1 MPAHTI
7 SDEVSHAAALAYEA
21 IAINLLDAEVVE
33 ASDIGSYAIEL
44 ALQGWEVF
52 PLRGKIPAIKG
63 GRGVLDATND
73 VVTVTKLWGK
83 EYAGCNIG
91 ARVPE
96 SMFVL
101 DVDPRNGGADSLA
114 ALEAEHGA
122 LPETLTV
129 VTGRGDGG
137 THRYFRRPQ
146 GKLSSRRL
154 GAGLDVKTD
163 TGYCVMPPSIHPDT
177 WNPYQWIQRPVAAP
191 PEWLMDLLL
200 PAAVQPMLQP
210 RKMTTFTGPS
220 IADAF
225 GAATSWSEILI
236 PHRWTLVSGDG
247 DEDGSRWKHPA
258 ATSPSSATVKNGCL
272 FVYTPNTRFAI
283 TEASDPHG
291 YTKFRA
297 YATLDHGGDMS
308 SAARAIRGVAA

>member
-1 MPAHTI
+1 MTNTTVTDELSHT
-7 SDEVSHAAALAYEA
+7 ATLAYEA
-21 IAINLLDAEVVE
+21 IAINMLGAEIVE
-33 ASDIGSYAIEL
+33 SNDLGSYAVEL
-44 ALQGWEVF
+44 ALRGWQVF
-52 PLRGKIPAIKG
+52 PLRGKIPAIRG

-73 VVTVTKLWGK
+73 VVTVTKWWGHD
-83 EYAGCNIG
+83 YTGCNIG

-101 DVDPRNGGADSLA
+101 DIDPRNGGADSLA

-137 THRYFRRPQ
+137 RHMYFRRPA

-154 GAGLDVKTD
+154 GAGVDVKTD
-163 TGYCVMPPSIHPDT
+163 SGYCVMPPSRHPDT
-177 WNPYQWIQRPVAAP
+177 WEPYRWIQRPVATP
-191 PEWLMDLLL
+191 PRWLLDLML
-200 PAAVQPMLQP
+200 PEVVQPILKP
-210 RKMTTFTGPS
+210 RTFTSYTGTS

-247 DEDGSRWKHPA
+247 EQDGSRWRHPQ
-258 ATSPSSATVKNGCL
+258 ATSASSATVRNGCL
-272 FVYTPNTRFAI
+272 FVYSPNTAFAV
-283 TEASDPHG
+283 TEAADPHG

-297 YATLDHGGDMS
+297 YAVLNHAGDL
-308 SAARAIRGVAA
+308 SAAARSLREVAA